1 MDKEPKKEAIP
12 AKVREEMQRGI
23 SQRKAISYT
32 ELKKGDRK

>member
-23 SQRKAISYT
+23 PLRQAVSYA